1 MNYLSKFEDIQL
13 SIQRLISELN
23 ESDKL
28 SYGVEFYTRE
38 ASNCMTLAK
47 NIFKDKYVESIK
59 KD

>member
-23 ESDKL
+23 EEDKL
-28 SYGVEFYTRE
+28 SYVVKFYTRE
-38 ASNCMTLAK
+38 ASYCMTLAK
-47 NIFKDKYVESIK
+47 NIFKDKYDESIK